1 MNLAGLIFVQWGS
14 KMRSIEREMR
24 FAKMNTA
31 RIEKVI
37 AGMHDL
43 GISQLL
49 VSSPASVFYLT
60 GKWIQPGERML
71 AFLVKENG
79 ECCLYANR
87 LFALSGNVEVPLVEF
102 DDTEDCVA
110 VLAAGL
116 TDGKIGIDKF
126 WPSQFTIR
134 LMEQR
139 RAIVPV
145 VGSSAVD
152 LARLYKDEDEIRRMV
167 ESSRKNDETIEAV
180 IAGLHPGMS
189 EMDGAELYTR
199 EATAKGA
206 TGMSFDPL
214 ICYGP
219 NCAEPHHSSDRVT
232 RLKAG
237 DSVIIDVGLVWQDY
251 CSDMTRTV
259 FLGEPTDEQ
268 KRVYELVRK
277 ANEAG
282 RAAVRPG
289 VPVCEVDRAARQVI
303 EDAGY
308 GKYFIHRTGHGI
320 GLECHEYPDVSR
332 TGTAVCRP
340 GMCFSVEPGIYL
352 PGKFGVRIEDLVCV
366 TEDGAQVLNAVSRE
380 LRCIEG

>member
-1 MNLAGLIFVQWGS
+1 
-14 KMRSIEREMR
+14 
-24 FAKMNTA
+24 MNTK

-37 AGMHDL
+37 AGMHGL

-60 GKWIQPGERML
+60 GRWIQPGERML
-71 AFLVKENG
+71 AFLVKDNG

-87 LFALSGNVEVPLVEF
+87 LFALRGNTDVPLVEF

-110 VLAAGL
+110 VLSESL
-116 TDGKIGIDKF
+116 SDGKIGIDKF

-139 RAIVPV
+139 RGIVPV

-152 LARLYKDEDEIRRMV
+152 NARLCKDEDEIRRMM

-180 IAGLHPGMS
+180 IAGLRPGMS
-189 EMDGAELYTR
+189 ETEGADLYAR
-199 EATAKGA
+199 EAAARGA
-206 TGMSFDPL
+206 SGMSFDPL
-214 ICYGP
+214 ICYGS

-232 RLKAG
+232 TLKTG

-268 KRVYELVRK
+268 KRVYELVQK

-282 RAAVRPG
+282 KAAVYPG
-289 VPVCEVDRAARQVI
+289 VPVREVDRAARKVI

-320 GLECHEYPDVSR
+320 GLECHEYPDVSE
-332 TGTAVCRP
+332 TGTEICRP

-366 TEDGAQVLNAVSRE
+366 TEDGAQVLNSVSRE
-380 LRCIEG
+380 LRRIG